1 MIEVCLGQP
10 PTRQLRKQS
19 VRFYICDHLPS
30 TSPNLSRI
38 HVLHQTSTWLQIL
51 SDFSWKPHDHT
62 SSSSKLSL
70 NAFHLCINERS
81 MFDLASPLGK
91 RFFQKDCVSRRRAS
105 ETPTD
110 PPWGLDGQRGS
121 PKLCTS
127 KMIINLLYCKYIY
140 IYRERDYIVS
150 LHTVICV

>member
-81 MFDLASPLGK
+81 MFDLASPLGSV
-91 RFFQKDCVSRRRAS
+91 FFKKTACRGVARVRPPQTPHGDWTDNVGLPNSAHQKWLSIY
-105 ETPTD
+105 
-110 PPWGLDGQRGS
+110 
-121 PKLCTS
+121 CTVN
-127 KMIINLLYCKYIY
+127 IHIY
-140 IYRERDYIVS
+140 IEREI
-150 LHTVICV
+150 I